1 MSQLRKFSTLVN
13 SRFSPTME
21 PLATQ
26 FCEIEG
32 TKGTQGEKQIA
43 FRSTAL
49 PTFQTDHI
57 IIIPNKSNQ
66 QV

>member
-1 MSQLRKFSTLVN
+1 
-13 SRFSPTME
+13 ME

-49 PTFQTDHI
+49 PTFQTEHI